1 MRKRRQPVNVTI
13 NYLAVVVAA
22 AVGFILGWI
31 WYTPLFGKQWM
42 AARGITEQQMAD
54 GQKNMMRNMLVVALG
69 ILIMAWALGLL
80 ANYTHLVTWMQG
92 LKLGALAWFGFALTI
107 GMIDA
112 VMTTGRKIA
121 AFYID
126 AGYWLVT
133 LVIMGIIL
141 AVWH

>member
-1 MRKRRQPVNVTI
+1 MTVTI

-22 AVGFILGWI
+22 AVGFVLGWL
-31 WYTPLFGKQWM
+31 WYTPLFGKAWM
-42 AARGITEQQMAD
+42 AARGITEQQMAE
-54 GQKNMMRNMLVVALG
+54 GQKNMMRNMVVVALG
-69 ILIMAWALGLL
+69 ILIMAWALGVFVG
-80 ANYTHLVTWMQG
+80 YTHLMTWMQG
-92 LKLGALAWFGFALTI
+92 LKLGALCWFGFALTI

-126 AGYWLVT
+126 AGYWLVS
-133 LVIMGIIL
+133 LLIMGVII

>member
-1 MRKRRQPVNVTI
+1 MSVTI

-54 GQKNMMRNMLVVALG
+54 GQKNMARNMIVVALG
-69 ILIMAWALGLL
+69 ILIMAWTLGVF
-80 ANYTHLVTWMQG
+80 AGYTHLATWMQG
-92 LKLGALAWFGFALTI
+92 LKLGALAWFGFAFTI
-107 GMIDA
+107 GLIDA
-112 VMTTGRKIA
+112 VMTSGRKAA

-126 AGYWLVT
+126 AGYWLFT
-133 LVIMGIIL
+133 LVIMGMIIT
-141 AVWH
+141 VWH